1 MGESLANKP
10 ESFEKPCAIS
20 QGSDPETNLDRVQV
34 EALAE
39 LLCRHPRLVAL
50 TGAGVSAGSGIPTYR
65 DDDGRWQ
72 RSDPIQHQDFVSD
85 AASRQRYWARSMAG
99 FRFVAGAQPNAAH
112 HALAALEKA
121 GHVDLLI
128 TQNVDRLHQR
138 AGHQSVVDLHGRL
151 DKVLCLECGARLD
164 RSAFQR
170 DLEALN
176 ADYANDVLAL
186 RPDGDA
192 EVADERLAG
201 FRVPA
206 CSACGGVMM
215 PDVVF
220 FGGTVPAA
228 RVERAMSALEA
239 ADALLVAGSS
249 LMVYSGFRF
258 CRLAVKLGK
267 PLIVINRGSTR
278 ADDIA
283 TLKVKSDCGAVLEK
297 LAARLTGGA

>member
-10 ESFEKPCAIS
+10 ESIEKPRAVP
-20 QGSDPETNLDRVQV
+20 QGADPDTNVDRMQV

-39 LLCRHPRLVAL
+39 LLHRHPRLVAL

-72 RSDPIQHQDFVSD
+72 RSDPIQHQEFIAD
-85 AASRQRYWARSMAG
+85 AASRRRYWARSMAG
-99 FRFVAGAQPNAAH
+99 FRFVAEAAPNAAH
-112 HALAALEKA
+112 HALATLERA
-121 GHVDLLI
+121 GRLELLI

-138 AGHQSVVDLHGRL
+138 AGHQNVVDLHGRL

-176 ADYANDVLAL
+176 PDFASDVLAV

-192 EVADERLAG
+192 EVVDERLAG

-206 CSACGGVMM
+206 CNDCGGAMM

-220 FGGTVPAA
+220 FGGTVPA
-228 RVERAMSALEA
+228 ERAARAVSAVEA

-249 LMVYSGFRF
+249 LMVYSGYRF
-258 CRLAVKLGK
+258 CRLAAELGK
-267 PLIVINRGSTR
+267 SLILINRGSTR
-278 ADDIA
+278 ADGIA
-283 TLKVKSDCGAVLEK
+283 TLKVQADCGTVLGK
-297 LAARLTGGA
+297 LAARLAA

>member
-1 MGESLANKP
+1 MSADEALLAMTDSGP
-10 ESFEKPCAIS
+10 DSGPDPS
-20 QGSDPETNLDRVQV
+20 QLD
-34 EALAE
+34 ALAE
-39 LLCRHPRLVAL
+39 LLLHHPRLVAL
-50 TGAGVSAGSGIPTYR
+50 TGAGVSASSGIPTYR

-72 RSDPIQHQDFVSD
+72 RSDPIQHQDFIAD
-85 AASRQRYWARSMAG
+85 AASRRRYWARSMAG
-99 FRFVAGAQPNAAH
+99 FRFVADAAPNAAH

-121 GHVDLLI
+121 GHLDLLI

-138 AGHQSVVDLHGRL
+138 AGHHNVVDLHGRL

-164 RSAFQR
+164 RAAFQR

-176 ADYANDVLAL
+176 ADYANAVLAV

-206 CSACGGVMM
+206 CSDCGGVMM

-220 FGGTVPAA
+220 FGGTVPAGRAA
-228 RVERAMSALEA
+228 RAVSAVEA
-239 ADALLVAGSS
+239 ADVLLVAGSS

-267 PLIVINRGSTR
+267 PLVVINRGSTR

-283 TLKVKSDCGAVLEK
+283 TLKVKSDCGAVLEE

>member
-1 MGESLANKP
+1 MVDSDSVAV
-10 ESFEKPCAIS
+10 PCT
-20 QGSDPETNLDRVQV
+20 PHL
-34 EALAE
+34 EALEE
-39 LLCRHPRLVAL
+39 LVCRHPRLVAL

-72 RSDPIQHQDFVSD
+72 RSDPIQHQEFISD
-85 AASRQRYWARSMAG
+85 PCSRKRYWARSMAG
-99 FRFVAGAQPNAAH
+99 WRFVADAVPNAAH
-112 HALAALEKA
+112 HALAAMEKTGRLE
-121 GHVDLLI
+121 LLI

-138 AGHQSVVDLHGRL
+138 AGHRKVVDLHGRL

-164 RSAFQR
+164 RALFQQK
-170 DLEALN
+170 LEALN
-176 ADYANDVLAL
+176 PDYANDVLAV

-192 EVADERLAG
+192 EVTDERLAG

-206 CSACGGVMM
+206 CSGCGGVLM

-220 FGGTVPAA
+220 FGGTVPA
-228 RVERAMSALEA
+228 ERAAGAVAAVEA

-258 CRLAVKLGK
+258 CRLAAHLGK
-267 PLIVINRGSTR
+267 PLVVINRGSTR

-283 TLKVKSDCGAVLEK
+283 TLKVEADCGAVLGK
-297 LAARLTGGA
+297 LAARLSDETRW